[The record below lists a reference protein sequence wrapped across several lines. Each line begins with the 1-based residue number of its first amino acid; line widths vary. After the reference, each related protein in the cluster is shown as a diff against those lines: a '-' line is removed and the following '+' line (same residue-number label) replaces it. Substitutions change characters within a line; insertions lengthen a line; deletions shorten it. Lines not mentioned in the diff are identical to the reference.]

1 MKISIIIIVNIID
14 EYLFNCIDNV
24 SNQTLK
30 EKEIIICIC
39 NYFSETEM
47 SKLYNNVSG
56 YNNIEILN
64 NFDGNTNE
72 LKNTAIDM
80 SKGKYIM
87 FIDGSEILNC
97 DSLNLYYKE
106 LDDNNLDILTFDFK
120 KVNSD
125 RVNSD
130 KGSLF
135 IKDKEEVVSRKYYI
149 EKGIYTGQEFY
160 KINVVKELCID
171 RLNLYIYKRSFI
183 IENKILFDDRSN
195 NDQVLFILKTLIYAK
210 TIKYIDFIGSVDYA
224 NFSKNYSIFDTIYVV
239 EKMIELFTSIYEDDI
254 KQISFSYLNKYLFE
268 KIIYFNNNNF
278 GNKLNIF
285 IKNIESKFKF
295 VRENLEIN
303 NKVELDMLLYNQEL
317 YKIYHEKDK
326 ISADNYTSIIFLT
339 RLLRLIEKD
348 KKIDKNYVIDFM
360 DNLSINKKYISYERL
375 MYNLM
380 NFKHE
385 DEECLY
391 RLTLSIRN
399 FINDLEY
406 DINPNIINYN
416 YIEYNFLNLLY
427 KL

>member
-380 NFKHE
+380 NF
-385 DEECLY
+385 
-391 RLTLSIRN
+391 
-399 FINDLEY
+399 
-406 DINPNIINYN
+406 
-416 YIEYNFLNLLY
+416 NL
-427 KL
+427 